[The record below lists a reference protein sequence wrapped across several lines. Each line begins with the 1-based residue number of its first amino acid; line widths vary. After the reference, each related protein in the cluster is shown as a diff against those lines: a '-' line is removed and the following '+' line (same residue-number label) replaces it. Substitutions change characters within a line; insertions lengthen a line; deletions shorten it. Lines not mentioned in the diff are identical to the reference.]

1 MLLCWVHVGNYFLTA
16 YYTYQYSQLLC
27 LPGPFLLSSRVN
39 LLIHTWTAAG
49 QITLSQP
56 DATGNSQS
64 PIQEI
69 RFVTS
74 LLDEATPWSQVQGC
88 KWAKTRTWDS
98 GRSYVSFNLFQQVVQ
113 KLQTRSDTVPTSFLL
128 SHGGRPEVLC
138 LNSQVEREGRGG
150 PGQKDCG
157 LTPFHVPDSVRL
169 RTTYI
174 TVLRCI
180 KPSQELCYLSQGLAG
195 LPLEASHTYLAECTA
210 LFHCPQNK
218 IQAAQCE
225 DIRFH
230 LGLFF
235 HFPGLSTNNP
245 QVLRVPSIH
254 FSLLH
259 LLIFLLS
266 ITPQEPGQLQVFP
279 EPPPA
284 PCFSSSPTAPS
295 PLPPAGGGAP
305 PLSDSSFLHATF

>member
-1 MLLCWVHVGNYFLTA
+1 MYPLIYFNKQCKNCKQGQTQSLPPSFCLMEVDQKYCVLTA
-16 YYTYQYSQLLC
+16 
-27 LPGPFLLSSRVN
+27 
-39 LLIHTWTAAG
+39 
-49 QITLSQP
+49 
-56 DATGNSQS
+56 
-64 PIQEI
+64 
-69 RFVTS
+69 
-74 LLDEATPWSQVQGC
+74 
-88 KWAKTRTWDS
+88 
-98 GRSYVSFNLFQQVVQ
+98 
-113 KLQTRSDTVPTSFLL
+113 
-128 SHGGRPEVLC
+128 
-138 LNSQVEREGRGG
+138 QVEKEGHGG

-174 TVLRCI
+174 TVLSCR
-180 KPSQELCYLSQGLAG
+180 KPSQELCYSSQGLAG

-210 LFHCPQNK
+210 HFHCPQNK

-259 LLIFLLS
+259 LLIFLPS

-279 EPPPA
+279 
-284 PCFSSSPTAPS
+284 
-295 PLPPAGGGAP
+295 
-305 PLSDSSFLHATF
+305 